1 MIERYFSQA
10 KVLVRLRSGPVG
22 PYLPRF
28 VRALEQRRF
37 SPDTIRRYIRGAD
50 SLCRWLDAQG
60 VAVVEANQSH
70 IERYVLQHARL
81 PDIHYEQGRL
91 CKAAMSVPFIA
102 TVLREQGILS
112 GSVPVSK
119 TDAWLARFDNHLMRV
134 HGISPESRQHYL
146 RYARRL
152 VQSLQM
158 SEPDWTRLR
167 ADQIH
172 DFICCEAA
180 KRKTGSCRLVIA
192 AIRALLRFLAAEGV
206 VPPNLHRAVPAVR
219 EWRHASLP
227 QYISTGELDRVLQ
240 ICHTPTT
247 RCCSRDICIILIMA
261 RLGMRAGEVR
271 QLKLDDIDWIEG
283 KIHVRAGKSR
293 RERTLPLLEEVGK
306 ALGVYLREER
316 PESAERSI
324 FLTLRPPYRP
334 LACSSAISQIS
345 KRILEAAGVQG
356 WQLGAHRLRH
366 TVATHM
372 VRRGSSFKEV
382 VDVLGHAS
390 LKSTGI
396 YAKLD
401 ERSLQQVAL
410 PWPGGVE

>member
-10 KVLVRLRSGPVG
+10 KVLIRLRSGPVG

-28 VRALEQRRF
+28 VSALEQRRF
-37 SPDTIRRYIRGAD
+37 SRDTIRRYIRGAD
-50 SLCRWLDAQG
+50 SLCRWLDGQG

-70 IERYVLQHARL
+70 IERYLLQHARL
-81 PDIHYEQGRL
+81 PDIRYAQGRL

-112 GSVPVSK
+112 GSVLVSK
-119 TDAWLARFDNHLMRV
+119 TDEWLARFDNHLMRV

-152 VQSLQM
+152 IQSLQM
-158 SEPDWTRLR
+158 SEPDWTTLHAHHIR
-167 ADQIH
+167 

-180 KRKTGSCRLVIA
+180 KRKTGSCLLVIA

-206 VPPNLHRAVPAVR
+206 VAPNLHRAVPVVR

-240 ICHTPTT
+240 ICCTPTT
-247 RCCSRDICIILIMA
+247 RCSRDICIILIMA

-283 KIHVRAGKSR
+283 EIHVRTSKSQ

-345 KRILEAAGVQG
+345 RRIFEEAGVQG
-356 WQLGAHRLRH
+356 PRLGAHRLRH

-382 VDVLGHAS
+382 ADVLGHTS

>member
-1 MIERYFSQA
+1 MIERYFSQT
-10 KVLVRLRSGPVG
+10 KVLIRLRSGSVG

-28 VRALEQRRF
+28 VSALEQRQF
-37 SPDTIRRYIRGAD
+37 SGDTIRRYIRGAD
-50 SLCRWLDAQG
+50 SLCRWLDGQG
-60 VAVVEANQSH
+60 VAVVEASQSH

-81 PDIHYEQGRL
+81 PDNHYAQGRL
-91 CKAAMSVPFIA
+91 CKAALSVPFIA

-119 TDAWLARFDNHLMRV
+119 ADAWLARFDNHLMGV
-134 HGISPESRQHYL
+134 HGISPGSREHYL
-146 RYARRL
+146 RYVRRL
-152 VQSLQM
+152 IQSLQM
-158 SEPDWTRLR
+158 SEPDWTTLN
-167 ADQIH
+167 AQQIR
-172 DFICCEAA
+172 DFVCCEAA

-192 AIRALLRFLAAEGV
+192 AIRAFLRFLAAEGV
-206 VPPNLHRAVPAVR
+206 VPPNLYRAVPVVR

-227 QYISTGELDRVLQ
+227 QHISAEELERVLQ
-240 ICHTPTT
+240 ICRTATT
-247 RCCSRDICIILIMA
+247 GCLRDACIILMLA

-271 QLKLDDIDWIEG
+271 QLNLNDIDWIEG
-283 KIHVRAGKSR
+283 EIHIRAGKSR

-306 ALGVYLREER
+306 ALGAYLRQER
-316 PESAERSI
+316 PESAERSV

-334 LACSSAISQIS
+334 LACSSAISLIS
-345 KRILEAAGVQG
+345 RRIFKEAGLQG
-356 WQLGAHRLRH
+356 PRLGAHRLRH

-382 VDVLGHAS
+382 ADVLGHKS
-390 LKSTGI
+390 LKSTAI

-410 PWPGGVE
+410 PWPGGME

>member
-81 PDIHYEQGRL
+81 SDIHHEQGRL

-158 SEPDWTRLR
+158 SEPDWTKLR
-167 ADQIH
+167 AEQIH

-227 QYISTGELDRVLQ
+227 KYISTGELDRVLQ

-247 RCCSRDICIILIMA
+247 RCSRDICIILIMA

-345 KRILEAAGVQG
+345 RRIFEEAGVQG
-356 WQLGAHRLRH
+356 PRLGAHRLRH

-382 VDVLGHAS
+382 ADVLGHTS

-410 PWPGGVE
+410 PWPGGLE

>member
-1 MIERYFSQA
+1 VF
-10 KVLVRLRSGPVG
+10 
-22 PYLPRF
+22 
-28 VRALEQRRF
+28 
-37 SPDTIRRYIRGAD
+37 
-50 SLCRWLDAQG
+50 
-60 VAVVEANQSH
+60 
-70 IERYVLQHARL
+70 QHARL
-81 PDIHYEQGRL
+81 PDIHCEQGRL
-91 CKAAMSVPFIA
+91 CKAAISVPFIA
-102 TVLREQGILS
+102 TVLREQGILA
-112 GSVPVSK
+112 GPVPVSK

-152 VQSLQM
+152 IQSLQM
-158 SEPDWTRLR
+158 SEPDWTTLHAHHIR
-167 ADQIH
+167 

-180 KRKTGSCRLVIA
+180 KRKTGSCLLVIA

-206 VPPNLHRAVPAVR
+206 VAPNLHRAVPVVR

-240 ICHTPTT
+240 ICCTPTT
-247 RCCSRDICIILIMA
+247 RCSRDICIILIMA

-283 KIHVRAGKSR
+283 EIHVRTSKSQ

-345 KRILEAAGVQG
+345 RRIFEEAGVQG
-356 WQLGAHRLRH
+356 PRLGAHRLRH

-382 VDVLGHAS
+382 ADVLGHTS

>member
-1 MIERYFSQA
+1 MIERYFSQT
-10 KVLVRLRSGPVG
+10 KVLIRLRSGPVG

-28 VRALEQRRF
+28 VSALEQRRF

-50 SLCRWLDAQG
+50 SLCRWLDGQG

-70 IERYVLQHARL
+70 IERYLLQHARL
-81 PDIHYEQGRL
+81 PDIRYAQGRL

-119 TDAWLARFDNHLMRV
+119 TDAWLARFDNHLIRV
-134 HGISPESRQHYL
+134 HGISSESRQQYL

-152 VQSLQM
+152 IQSLQM
-158 SEPDWTRLR
+158 SDPDWTTLH
-167 ADQIH
+167 AHQIR

-206 VPPNLHRAVPAVR
+206 VPPNLHRAVPVVR

-240 ICHTPTT
+240 ICCTPTT
-247 RCCSRDICIILIMA
+247 RCSRDICIILIMA

-283 KIHVRAGKSR
+283 EIHVRAGKSR

-334 LACSSAISQIS
+334 LACSSVISQIS
-345 KRILEAAGVQG
+345 RRIFEEAGVQG
-356 WQLGAHRLRH
+356 PRLGAHRLRH

-382 VDVLGHAS
+382 ADVLGHTS

>member
-1 MIERYFSQA
+1 
-10 KVLVRLRSGPVG
+10 
-22 PYLPRF
+22 
-28 VRALEQRRF
+28 
-37 SPDTIRRYIRGAD
+37 
-50 SLCRWLDAQG
+50 
-60 VAVVEANQSH
+60 
-70 IERYVLQHARL
+70 
-81 PDIHYEQGRL
+81 
-91 CKAAMSVPFIA
+91 
-102 TVLREQGILS
+102 
-112 GSVPVSK
+112 
-119 TDAWLARFDNHLMRV
+119 
-134 HGISPESRQHYL
+134 
-146 RYARRL
+146 
-152 VQSLQM
+152 
-158 SEPDWTRLR
+158 
-167 ADQIH
+167 
-172 DFICCEAA
+172 
-180 KRKTGSCRLVIA
+180 
-192 AIRALLRFLAAEGV
+192 
-206 VPPNLHRAVPAVR
+206 
-219 EWRHASLP
+219 
-227 QYISTGELDRVLQ
+227 LDRVLQ
-240 ICHTPTT
+240 ICCTPTT
-247 RCCSRDICIILIMA
+247 RCSRDIYIILIMA

-283 KIHVRAGKSR
+283 EIHVRAGKSR

-345 KRILEAAGVQG
+345 RRIFEEAGVQG
-356 WQLGAHRLRH
+356 PRLGAHRLRH

-382 VDVLGHAS
+382 ADVLGHTS